1 LGLSKRPYIIHFWP
15 IMSESLLS
23 IKASL
28 ALKREGPG
36 TITASIEEMALLAP
50 SNPLQNI
57 RLLAG
62 RAFQLKIIGLDE
74 NHQKIF
80 EKIFD
85 SDSFG
90 NFAIKIPKEKSWPT
104 IKFLE
109 LYELLSHPGVE
120 LHLGY
125 FLPMEITRP
134 SKIII
139 SDFDKTLVDTRHHT
153 GRDVFDALTRPL
165 QYFPTVPKSISIYKE
180 FIEKKYH
187 PFILSASPHFFENS
201 IRDWLYQNKIYTAVL
216 FLKDYRH
223 VLSLFEGQLRPK
235 DLKIQ
240 GLYKLN
246 HLLDILAMT
255 GIPDELVLMG
265 DNFESDALI
274 YLTLALFLSTPIE
287 PWKLWHLIQ
296 TLESFKLS
304 KRQDTIFLSKLFQ
317 LKNALKNFSINSTN
331 VPKISIFIR
340 KKGSETSLELPSFL
354 QEVAPIL
361 TLYDGR

>member
-1 LGLSKRPYIIHFWP
+1 
-15 IMSESLLS
+15 MSESLLS

-28 ALKREGPG
+28 ALKREGPAG
-36 TITASIEEMALLAP
+36 LAASMEEVGLLVP

-57 RLLAG
+57 RLLSG

-74 NHQKIF
+74 NHRKIF
-80 EKIFD
+80 EKIYD

-90 NFAIKIPKEKSWPT
+90 NFAIKIPKEKSWLP

-109 LYELLSHPGVE
+109 LYELISHPGVE
-120 LHLGY
+120 IHLGY
-125 FLPMEITRP
+125 FLPMEIQRP

-153 GRDVFDALTRPL
+153 GKDVFDALTRPL
-165 QYFPTVPKSISIYKE
+165 QYFPTVEKSVAIYKG
-180 FIEKKYH
+180 FIEKKFQ

-265 DNFESDALI
+265 DNFESDPLI
-274 YLTLALFLSTPIE
+274 YLTLALFMSTPIE

-317 LKNALKNFSINSTN
+317 LKNALKIYYQSSAS
-331 VPKISIFIR
+331 VPKISIYIR
-340 KKGSETSLELPSFL
+340 KKGNEEKLKLPSFL
-354 QEVAPIL
+354 EEVAPIL
-361 TLYDGR
+361 TFYDGR